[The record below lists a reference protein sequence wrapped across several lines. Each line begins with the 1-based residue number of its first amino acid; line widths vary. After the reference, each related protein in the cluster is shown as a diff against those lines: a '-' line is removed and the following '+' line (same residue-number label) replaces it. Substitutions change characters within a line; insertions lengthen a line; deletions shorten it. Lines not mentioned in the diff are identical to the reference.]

1 MTARIGKENKIE
13 LKELRIFGIAGQQP
27 GDQPRAVRM
36 TGTILIYEVL
46 DAPDRSS
53 CDRSKKNEK
62 GEVSNRP

>member
-1 MTARIGKENKIE
+1 
-13 LKELRIFGIAGQQP
+13 
-27 GDQPRAVRM
+27 M
-36 TGTILIYEVL
+36 TGTILIYEIL